1 MRLMAKL
8 YDHNKKYNRLMIVPA
23 VMLLIIITLVFI
35 YPGIQKGIDL
45 KGGYQIIVNYD
56 TQKDYTG
63 LESKLI
69 DQYKLSEVHISETKA
84 INSYGLLIEFAQPK
98 EIETA
103 KAERSKLD
111 FINSN
116 LETLKTGS
124 TKALTPLVASNYLS
138 ASDIADIASAPTKD
152 DLKVLLNEKLI
163 DASNNFNLNV
173 NAMIKTELSLDDNAK
188 IQSREVAATLG
199 ADFIKTAIKVGITA
213 FIFLIIV
220 IFLFF
225 REFMPSMLI
234 IFSAIFDMLAGLVGM
249 ALFNIPLS
257 LVTIP
262 ALLMLI
268 GFSVDT
274 DILLTTRVLK
284 DRTGDPVAAAN
295 ESIKTGLTMTF
306 ATIVTVIAMLIVSY
320 SAQMLVVYEIAIILL
335 FGLIGDI
342 VATWFFNAP
351 TLLNYVLGKEKKR
364 QGA

>member
-1 MRLMAKL
+1 MGLMAKL
-8 YDHNKKYNRLMIVPA
+8 YDHNKKYNRLLIVPA
-23 VMLLIIITLVFI
+23 IMMLLLIILVFI

-56 TQKDYTG
+56 SQKDFTG
-63 LESKLI
+63 LEDKLI
-69 DQYKLSEVHISETKA
+69 NQYNLTEVHISETKA
-84 INSYGLLIEFAQPK
+84 INSYGLLIEFANPK
-98 EIETA
+98 LLETA
-103 KAERSKLD
+103 KAERQKLD
-111 FINSN
+111 FTNSN
-116 LETLKTGS
+116 LDSLKTKS
-124 TKALTPLVASNYLS
+124 ITIFNPLIENDLLS
-138 ASDIADIASAPTKD
+138 ASDISEVNNANTKD
-152 DLKVLLNEKLI
+152 DLKLI
-163 DASNNFNLNV
+163 INQKIMDASNNFNLNI
-173 NAMIKTELSLDDNAK
+173 NSMIKTELGLDQNAK

-199 ADFIKTAIKVGITA
+199 SDFIKTAIKVGITA

-225 REFMPSMLI
+225 REIMPSMLI

-249 ALFNIPLS
+249 VLFNIPLS

-284 DRTGDPVAAAN
+284 DRTGDPVNAAN

-306 ATIVTVIAMLIVSY
+306 ATIVTVIAMLVVSY
-320 SAQMLVVYEIAIILL
+320 AAQMLVVYEIAIILL

-342 VATWFFNAP
+342 VATWLFNAP
-351 TLLNYVLGKEKKR
+351 TLLNYVLAKEKKK
-364 QGA
+364 QNA